1 VTPSTTRPRH
11 SVPLDDVETRTAAHT
26 RRVHTHR
33 AMDGSHGWRATC
45 RTVKPTPYQITVRG
59 PLSATPIRTVD
70 GPTAGSSAAAAVL
83 CSEIADE
90 ATLFGLPARI
100 DSTERELVDVRP
112 VVSAG

>member
-1 VTPSTTRPRH
+1 MTPSTTRSRH
-11 SVPLDDVETRTAAHT
+11 SVPLDDVETTTPAHT

-45 RTVKPTPYQITVRG
+45 RTVKPTPYKITVRG
-59 PLSATPIRTVD
+59 PLSAAPIRTVD
-70 GPTAGSSAAAAVL
+70 GLTARSAAAATVL
-83 CSEIADE
+83 CSEIADK
-90 ATLFGLPARI
+90 AALFGLPAQI